1 MEERA
6 LQSSLKY
13 SNKIA
18 LITGSGT
25 GIGFSVAK
33 RFAENGASI
42 IILGRR
48 KGPLEQTESTLNKIM
63 ADNGSSAMVRSFPG
77 IDVSDDK
84 ESTI

>member
-48 KGPLEQTESTLNKIM
+48 KGPLEQQK
-63 ADNGSSAMVRSFPG
+63 AP
-77 IDVSDDK
+77 
-84 ESTI
+84 